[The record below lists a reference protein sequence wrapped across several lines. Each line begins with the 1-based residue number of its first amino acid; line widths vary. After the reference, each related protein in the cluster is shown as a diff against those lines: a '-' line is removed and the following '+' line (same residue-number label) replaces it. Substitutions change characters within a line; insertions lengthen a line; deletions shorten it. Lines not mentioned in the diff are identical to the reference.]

1 MFATFDQC
9 FILKMKTR
17 MKSNCTYPH
26 VIRMPSMNNFQQHR
40 SVTTIKVFILLTGSV
55 AEPHADNCCILTQEQ
70 FTFLWQHPPGWN
82 IVFDWV
88 SPRIFCTDNG
98 MNNLPLVFNIPAQR
112 GDVGA
117 FPQQRV
123 LPMFVLANFCS
134 TLLHF
139 RDRKDREDLDVM
151 LFTDIV

>member
-1 MFATFDQC
+1 MNGFHTNFFAKLYSRCVWT
-9 FILKMKTR
+9 K
-17 MKSNCTYPH
+17 
-26 VIRMPSMNNFQQHR
+26 
-40 SVTTIKVFILLTGSV
+40 
-55 AEPHADNCCILTQEQ
+55 EQ
-70 FTFLWQHPPGWN
+70 FTFLWQHSPGWN
-82 IVFDWV
+82 IVLDWV